1 MYVKYPYISK
11 SRSATRKQFSGRFF
25 ENGGEKGRG
34 VMEKTMLLSQFIRVL
49 KSSIIA
55 HGCYG
60 LDTVFMD
67 LKIVE
72 LSIPC
77 IF

>member
-1 MYVKYPYISK
+1 
-11 SRSATRKQFSGRFF
+11 
-25 ENGGEKGRG
+25 
-34 VMEKTMLLSQFIRVL
+34 MEKTMLLSQFIRVL

-72 LSIPC
+72 PSIPR